1 MRAYALP
8 HDFPNLDQ
16 ERRMLASIGVEL
28 IEIEATDPSNIARIA
43 GDAVALFV
51 QYTKVTEE
59 TLSRLPQCKVILRY
73 GIGVDN
79 VDLEAAARYGIWV
92 CNVPFYCINEVA
104 DHTFSF
110 LLAAARKLIPSHRS
124 VHEGKWDFLH
134 YRPLQCLA
142 GKTLG
147 LAGFGRIARQ
157 VAKRAQAFDMH
168 VIAYD
173 PWAPTDAFES
183 AGVRSAELDEL
194 FEMSDFLSLHVP
206 LTDGTKHMI
215 DERSIAKM
223 KDGVVIVNTA
233 RGGLIH
239 TEDAATGIA
248 TGKIGALCVDVLE
261 QEPPDARHPWIGMEQ
276 VLITP
281 HSAYYSEESLPR
293 LQRQAA
299 EEVIRVLGG
308 ERPASPANAKW
319 MPERP

>member
-1 MRAYALP
+1 MKAYALP

-16 ERRMLASIGVEL
+16 ERQMLASVGVEL
-28 IEIEATDPSNIARIA
+28 TEIEATDPQDIARVA

-51 QYTKVTEE
+51 QYTKITEE

-104 DHTFSF
+104 DHAFSF
-110 LLAAARKLIPSHRS
+110 LLAAARKLIPSNRS
-124 VHEGKWDFLH
+124 VHEGKWDFLD
-134 YRPLQCLA
+134 YRPIQCLA

-173 PWAPTDAFES
+173 PWAPAGAFDS
-183 AGVRSAELDEL
+183 AGVRSADLDEL
-194 FEMSDFLSLHVP
+194 FGESDFLSLHVP
-206 LTDGTKHMI
+206 LTDGTKHLI
-215 DERSIAKM
+215 NERSLAKM

-239 TEDAATGIA
+239 TEDAANGIE

-261 QEPPDARHPWIGMEQ
+261 QEPPDGSHPWIGLEQ

-299 EEVIRVLGG
+299 EEVLRVLGG

-319 MPERP
+319 MPETP